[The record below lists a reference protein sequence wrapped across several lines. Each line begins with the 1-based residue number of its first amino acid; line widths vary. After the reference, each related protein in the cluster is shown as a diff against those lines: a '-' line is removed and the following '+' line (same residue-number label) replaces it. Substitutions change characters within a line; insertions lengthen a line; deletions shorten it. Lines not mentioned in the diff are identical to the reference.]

1 MENYRLVK
9 ENTLLMLLEES
20 HKFEA
25 ITIGEGLEAYAAE
38 LAKALRVEKYSSPNL
53 VYKLAARENLKEFPQ
68 VPYSTG
74 NEIVDFLLKRW
85 NLEVYDKFYAF
96 GQEGMIFYFDRDG
109 NLRDAETSM
118 IMNGMIAN
126 FIYNDTANL
135 TKVMEVRE

>member
-9 ENTLLMLLEES
+9 ENILLMLLEES
-20 HKFEA
+20 HKLEA
-25 ITIGEGLEAYAAE
+25 ITAGGGLEAYAAE
-38 LAKALRVEKYSSPNL
+38 LAEVLEIEKYSSPNV
-53 VYKLAARENLKEFPQ
+53 VYKLAAREGLKEFPK

-74 NEIVDFLLKRW
+74 NEIVDFLLKKW

-96 GQEGMIFYFDRDG
+96 GQEGMIFYFDKYG

>member
-9 ENTLLMLLEES
+9 EDTLLKFLEEH
-20 HKFEA
+20 HKLEA
-25 ITIGEGLEAYAAE
+25 FTAEEGLESYAAE
-38 LAKALRVEKYSSPNL
+38 LAKVLEFEKYSSPDL
-53 VYKLAARENLKEFPQ
+53 VYKLAARKDLKEFPQ

-74 NEIVDFLLKRW
+74 NEIVDFLLKKW
-85 NLEVYDKFYAF
+85 NLKVYDKFYAF
-96 GQEGMIFYFDRDG
+96 GQEGMVFYFDKYG